1 MRLPL
6 KKADTSGGLA
16 CRTILDGS
24 HDAAATFA
32 GDNRTG
38 RHAVMQALDTENTL
52 VTSLTFAAVG
62 R

>member
-38 RHAVMQALDTENTL
+38 RHAVM
-52 VTSLTFAAVG
+52 
-62 R
+62 